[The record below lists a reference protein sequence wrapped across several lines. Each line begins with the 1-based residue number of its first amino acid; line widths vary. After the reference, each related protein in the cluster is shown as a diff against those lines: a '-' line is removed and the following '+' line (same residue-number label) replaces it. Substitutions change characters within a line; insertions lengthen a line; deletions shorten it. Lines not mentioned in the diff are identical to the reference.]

1 MVHGGDDPAEA
12 HLAAHVVDGL
22 LQQFK
27 ALAARGA
34 GLHGAGQ
41 VQLLQE
47 LLQLLVQG
55 EVLAVGRHQQTV
67 H

>member
-1 MVHGGDDPAEA
+1 MVCRGDHPAET
-12 HLAAHVVDGL
+12 HLAADVVDGL
-22 LQQFK
+22 LQQLE
-27 ALAARGA
+27 ALTARGA

-47 LLQLLVQG
+47 LLQLLVRR
-55 EVLAVGRHQQTV
+55 EVLAVGWHQQPV